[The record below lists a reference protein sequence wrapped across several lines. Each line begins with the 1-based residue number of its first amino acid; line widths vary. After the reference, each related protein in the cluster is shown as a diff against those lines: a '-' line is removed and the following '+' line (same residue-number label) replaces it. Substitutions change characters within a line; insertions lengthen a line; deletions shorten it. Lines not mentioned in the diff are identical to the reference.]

1 MKRFAVGIAAMTIAL
16 MAAPAWAHV
25 TVQPN
30 EAIAGGFQTFFIQV
44 PNERDDASTTK
55 VELQFPPAFASV
67 SFQDVE
73 GWERKVEMVE
83 FDEPI
88 EAFGEEITEGVGSV
102 TFTGG
107 EIQPG
112 EFMRFPFSVG
122 PLPPGEL
129 EFKGIQ
135 TYDSGEVV
143 RWIGPADADEPAPRV
158 NSIDLGL
165 EEGQGQLA
173 ALAELTAQTDV
184 PTVEAEESTDEGG
197 GPALYVAIVACLLAV
212 VALLLALS
220 KRNSTTG

>member
-1 MKRFAVGIAAMTIAL
+1 MKRFAVGFAAQTIAL
-16 MAAPAWAHV
+16 MAAPARAHV

-73 GWERKVEMVE
+73 GWNREVEMVE

-107 EIQPG
+107 EVESG
-112 EFMRFPFSVG
+112 EFVRFPFSVG
-122 PLPPGEL
+122 PLPGGEL
-129 EFKGIQ
+129 EFNGIQ

-143 RWIGPADADEPAPRV
+143 RWVGPADADEPAPRV
-158 NSIDLGL
+158 NAIELEL
-165 EEGQGQLA
+165 EEGQGQL
-173 ALAELTAQTDV
+173 
-184 PTVEAEESTDEGG
+184 G
-197 GPALYVAIVACLLAV
+197 
-212 VALLLALS
+212 
-220 KRNSTTG
+220 

>member
-1 MKRFAVGIAAMTIAL
+1 MRKVLLAGAALSIAL
-16 MAAPAWAHV
+16 SASPALAHV

-55 VELQFPPAFASV
+55 VEVQFPPVFASV

-107 EIQPG
+107 EVQPG
-112 EFMRFPFSVG
+112 EFVRFPFSVG
-122 PLPPGEL
+122 PLPGGEL
-129 EFKGIQ
+129 EFRAIQ

-143 RWIGPADADEPAPRV
+143 RWIGPADADEPAARV
-158 NSIDLGL
+158 NAIDLGL
-165 EEGQGQLA
+165 EEGQGQLG
-173 ALAELTAQTDV
+173 ALAELRDEPAVAADAETS
-184 PTVEAEESTDEGG
+184 EESGDGSTKVIAIAAGVL
-197 GPALYVAIVACLLAV
+197 ALIALIVALTRKPA
-212 VALLLALS
+212 A
-220 KRNSTTG
+220 